1 MIPPGAGNLAPAY
14 LQAAIT
20 AALAVLCWILYRW
33 YRKVYFAWWAVAWT
47 VFACRIGAII
57 IFLSTTNR
65 AWLYWHQVFTGW
77 TALALLWAALVF
89 SRQLTWRWRY
99 LPVVLFPPLWSFV
112 AVYVLQNFLLAAG
125 PAVLFLS
132 AATLVTGWVFLR
144 HYHRVGGAGA
154 GVLAWSLLIWGINHL
169 NYPFL
174 RARGALNPW
183 SYYLDIG
190 FELLIGSGI
199 LLAVHDDLRRGLLAL
214 AGLSRNLQS
223 GPGGQDML
231 EGLLQHPLNLPAV
244 RGCALYLRTASEV
257 GDATGPGGGG
267 GGGGGFVGAAG
278 ACAAWVERSPTGS
291 LATAMTR
298 ALASGRPEV
307 VTAYTAPDA
316 EYPFTA
322 VIPVLRKTEAIG
334 ALVLVG
340 EARDPFTALDEGF
353 LAAVGHLVGGALE
366 NADLYRRLQDRN
378 RELAQLSNRMV
389 QHHEEER
396 RRLSRELHD
405 ETAQVF
411 SAVRMELSLLRDAA
425 DPAGAQRLGHLL
437 ELTDSG
443 IQSIRN
449 VTHHLRPPLLDDLGL
464 VPALRSLALE
474 MADRSGLTITVDAPA
489 AGSLP
494 PLSKDGELAL
504 FRALQEA
511 LSNVLRHAE
520 ATTVAV
526 SLSRSPNG
534 VRLLVRDDGRGFR
547 PGPGPAG
554 GNGRM
559 GLTGMRERLTAL
571 GGSVT
576 LRAAPGGGAE
586 VDVTL
591 PVAMEKR

>member
-1 MIPPGAGNLAPAY
+1 MDPVTVMIPPGAGNLAPAY

-57 IFLSTTNR
+57 VFLSTAQRT
-65 AWLYWHQVFTGW
+65 WLYWHQVFTGW

-99 LPVVLFPPLWSFV
+99 LPVVLFPPLWSLV
-112 AVYVLQNFLLAAG
+112 AVYLLENFLLAAG

-132 AATLVTGWVFLR
+132 GATLWTGWVFLR
-144 HYHRVGGAGA
+144 HYRRVGGAGA

-183 SYYLDIG
+183 SYYLDIA

-214 AGLSRNLQS
+214 AGLSSDLQS
-223 GPGGQDML
+223 GPGGRNML

-244 RGCALYLRTASEV
+244 RGCALYLRHESRE
-257 GDATGPGGGG
+257 
-267 GGGGGFVGAAG
+267 GGGFIGGTG
-278 ACAAWVERSPTGS
+278 ACASWVERSPAGS
-291 LATAMTR
+291 LAEAMTR
-298 ALASGRPEV
+298 TLASGRPQV
-307 VTAYTAPDA
+307 VTSYDAPDA

-322 VIPVLRKTEAIG
+322 VIPVLRNARAVG
-334 ALVLVG
+334 ALILVG

-353 LAAVGHLVGGALE
+353 LAAVGHQVGGALE
-366 NADLYRRLQDRN
+366 NADLYQRLQERN
-378 RELAQLSNRMV
+378 RELADLSNRMV
-389 QHHEEER
+389 QQYEEER

-425 DPAGAQRLGHLL
+425 APVAAQRLDHVL

-474 MADRSGLTITVDAPA
+474 IADRSGLAITVNTPPP
-489 AGSLP
+489 GELP
-494 PLSKDGELAL
+494 PLSKEAEVAL

-520 ATTVAV
+520 ATVVTVT
-526 SLSRSPNG
+526 LSRTSEG
-534 VRLLVRDDGRGFR
+534 VRLLVSDNGVGFG
-547 PGPGPAG
+547 PGPRPAG

-559 GLTGMRERLTAL
+559 GLAGMRERMSAL
-571 GGSVT
+571 GGAVT
-576 LRAAPGGGAE
+576 LRPAGTGGAE
-586 VDVTL
+586 VEVTL
-591 PVAMEKR
+591 PVRLEAR